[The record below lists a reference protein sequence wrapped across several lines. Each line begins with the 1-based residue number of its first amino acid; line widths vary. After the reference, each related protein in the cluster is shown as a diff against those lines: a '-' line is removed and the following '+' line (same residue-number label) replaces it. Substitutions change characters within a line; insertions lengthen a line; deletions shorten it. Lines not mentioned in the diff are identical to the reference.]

1 MKNLFRGTVAA
12 AALMAFVGGAQ
23 AADLM
28 DAPVTDYWTGLYV
41 GGQVGYYDAT
51 WDLSFGGP
59 TFDAGDGVSL
69 GGYAGYNYQMS
80 NNLVVGIEGDYNAAL
95 GDVGVGGFPFQ
106 VASFGSIRAR
116 VGYAMDATLL
126 YVTGGLALLDGE
138 ASFSGPPDPGFELGF
153 AVGGGVEHF
162 LTNSISA
169 KLEYLYMSSSD
180 FGGPIFPPGSELEL
194 HNVRAGVAFHF

>member
-41 GGQVGYYDAT
+41 GGQVGYYDAS
-51 WDLSFGGP
+51 WDLPGGAP
-59 TFDAGDGVSL
+59 TFGAGDGLAL
-69 GGYAGYNYQMS
+69 GGYAGFNYQMS

-95 GDVGVGGFPFQ
+95 GEDIINGPPFQ
-106 VASFGSIRAR
+106 TASFGSVRAR
-116 VGYAMDATLL
+116 VGYAMDATML
-126 YVTGGLALLDGE
+126 YVTGGLAIIDGE
-138 ASFSGPPDPGFELGF
+138 ASFAGPPDPGFGVGF

-162 LTNSISA
+162 LTDMISV
-169 KLEYLYMSSSD
+169 KLEYLYMAS
-180 FGGPIFPPGSELEL
+180 SELGSPPFPSATDYEL
-194 HNVRAGVAFHF
+194 HTVRTGVAVHF